1 MKLRA
6 AGERISAAQGRDATL
21 EEIASDTGLSMEEIV
36 LAMEACTEVESL
48 SKPILRND
56 GTESTLG
63 ERIPGE
69 EDAAHYWDCVEF
81 SSESFQEALGRE
93 LSGTPDRWFGKTT
106 YTRGGGVECMVIGG
120 KLYTGTELRTAL
132 SLRSTAFS
140 VSLAGDSI
148 TITTKG
154 FGHRVG
160 MSQYGAQA
168 MALQG
173 KGYREILL
181 HYYPGTVID
190 KEPFFG

>member
-1 MKLRA
+1 
-6 AGERISAAQGRDATL
+6 
-21 EEIASDTGLSMEEIV
+21 
-36 LAMEACTEVESL
+36 
-48 SKPILRND
+48 
-56 GTESTLG
+56 
-63 ERIPGE
+63 
-69 EDAAHYWDCVEF
+69 
-81 SSESFQEALGRE
+81 
-93 LSGTPDRWFGKTT
+93 
-106 YTRGGGVECMVIGG
+106 MVIGG